1 MGSRR
6 QIRTCTTGTNQ
17 VSSSKY
23 DQAGN
28 ISGLPPGY
36 GFSYDAENRIT
47 AESNAGGLSA
57 SYYYDGV
64 GDRVE
69 KVLSNGQATVYVY
82 DVFGRLAEEY
92 SPANSWSKDYVPFN
106 GQTVA
111 IENASASPCA
121 TCYLNYDNLGTV
133 RMVTDGSASVI
144 TRHDYLPFGDE
155 IPAGSAGRNSQFGP
169 YVDNVDQK
177 FTGQVRDAETAND
190 FFNARYYTAPL
201 MRFLSPDPG
210 NMGADPTDPQTWNAY
225 GYVRNNPL
233 ALVDPSGMCDVTEG
247 DTTGLSPD
255 TPLGCGDDGGSST
268 VSSGGTTLVPSNPP
282 SNVTLDPGCC
292 TLSFT
297 PPTSIKDGRNPNPGF
312 ALFPAIF
319 GNGWV
324 GVGSGSTPTYSA
336 NSTSHQDVSTVST
349 PPKNQLP
356 LPPQIQACDSAILN
370 AVNTKFKTSFTDT
383 NVTRRFQFSKGAVDG
398 QGTLNLNIS
407 VPAAM
412 QPTKVAVGRYPVNP
426 ATYVLGAGATLHI
439 PPGPGGADSRLTL
452 PFNASQFTAHLDS
465 ALPYN
470 PIGLLSHLL
479 QDMSSLG
486 GYKPCP

>member
-64 GDRVE
+64 GHRVE

-169 YVDNVDQK
+169 YADNVDQK

-225 GYVRNNPL
+225 AYVRNNPL
-233 ALVDPSGMCDVTEG
+233 ALVDPSGMDPITFTTTSICGGPCAPGAIGVTYTG
-247 DTTGLSPD
+247 DFTFGDGFSANRSP
-255 TPLGCGDDGGSST
+255 
-268 VSSGGTTLVPSNPP
+268 LVP
-282 SNVTLDPGCC
+282 LDAPGEI
-292 TLSFT
+292 TF
-297 PPTSIKDGRNPNPGF
+297 SITHTAK
-312 ALFPAIF
+312 A
-319 GNGWV
+319 
-324 GVGSGSTPTYSA
+324 
-336 NSTSHQDVSTVST
+336 DVLTVST
-349 PPKNQLP
+349 PSNQQLVPPKSE
-356 LPPQIQACDSAILN
+356 AC
-370 AVNTKFKTSFTDT
+370 
-383 NVTRRFQFSKGAVDG
+383 
-398 QGTLNLNIS
+398 
-407 VPAAM
+407 
-412 QPTKVAVGRYPVNP
+412 
-426 ATYVLGAGATLHI
+426 
-439 PPGPGGADSRLTL
+439 PGGATAAGLTYPPGVRQHIEQRHMYLLSNGSGTGNNFPSFNRNGVNL
-452 PFNASQFTAHLDS
+452 PASQYVF
-465 ALPYN
+465 
-470 PIGLLSHLL
+470 
-479 QDMSSLG
+479 
-486 GYKPCP
+486 